1 VKPTTRTRATESVR
15 TNVRFK
21 TLSIKHLYLTTVQ
34 KSQTN
39 TSLAIMMTATDE
51 QPNAAVEP
59 MDIPTSPQG
68 VESPVAEVASSGTI
82 LEAAFVDPAY
92 SWPPSDGEGKNAIE
106 LQASILLLNEDDDND
121 SVQTTEATK
130 RSMRMPVRPIV
141 EKVKWWNCCKAQD
154 AVATQQILEYEA
166 KKLAAKEARQKY
178 REMKKDKTSVR
189 EKLKRKKEKY
199 NRVPEGILIFRL
211 DTTTRTLHLMSSP
224 HSKTNLG
231 TLVEEMVV
239 VKASPS
245 PDRSRRGMILTG
257 QDGKETTLV
266 ACEQRTAIS
275 WLESMNLMLA
285 KKESSKKFGK
295 KVGYKSS

>member
-1 VKPTTRTRATESVR
+1 
-15 TNVRFK
+15 
-21 TLSIKHLYLTTVQ
+21 
-34 KSQTN
+34 
-39 TSLAIMMTATDE
+39 MMTATDE
-51 QPNAAVEP
+51 QPSA
-59 MDIPTSPQG
+59 TSPQG
-68 VESPVAEVASSGTI
+68 VESPVADAASSGTI

-92 SWPPSDGEGKNAIE
+92 TWPPSDGEGKNAIE
-106 LQASILLLNEDDDND
+106 LQASLILLNEDDSD

-130 RSMRMPVRPIV
+130 QSMRMPSRPIV

-154 AVATQQILEYEA
+154 AVALQQIREYEA

-178 REMKKDKTSVR
+178 REMKKDKSSVR

-224 HSKTNLG
+224 HSKTDLG

-257 QDGKETTLV
+257 QDGTQTTLV

-285 KKESSKKFGK
+285 KKDSSKKFGK
-295 KVGYKSS
+295 KVCDKS